1 HVVAGA
7 EQGAQQAVLR
17 RQPGRERETA
27 TAALQGGEV
36 LLQGGPGG
44 VGAAAVLVAAAQAA
58 DTVLLVGGD
67 LVDRRDD
74 RARQGVG
81 GVARVDRERLEVL
94 TDVPVA
100 HGPEGSARGGKMPI
114 RAPRPAGGGGEP
126 GVFHRSG
133 TRLANCRRVLVR

>member
-1 HVVAGA
+1 GGGVAGGGRRPLHAPAGDDLGEQPEGAAVGVVGDHHVVAGA

-67 LVDRRDD
+67 LVDRRDV

-100 HGPEGSARGGKMPI
+100 HGPEGS
-114 RAPRPAGGGGEP
+114 
-126 GVFHRSG
+126 
-133 TRLANCRRVLVR
+133 